1 MTSKRL
7 RTALLVFG
15 CASLLILGDSCQ
27 YFGGSGAESAGE
39 DAGAVAEISGRNGST
54 LKGVAT
60 FTEAGGTV
68 KINVTLT
75 GAPPG
80 MHAIHIHQNG
90 DCSADDFSSA
100 GGHFNPDGHDHGGP
114 DAEAH
119 HAGDLGNLEVL
130 EDGTCT
136 YEIESSDL
144 TVAAGTHSVVGK
156 AVILHE
162 KADDL
167 KSQPSGAAGP
177 RIACGV
183 VAAK

>member
-1 MTSKRL
+1 MIAKRL
-7 RTALLVFG
+7 RTALLTTA
-15 CASLLILGDSCQ
+15 CASVLLFGVSCQ
-27 YFGGSGAESAGE
+27 YFGGG
-39 DAGAVAEISGRNGST
+39 GAVAEAAISGREGST
-54 LKGVAT
+54 LTGVAT
-60 FTEAGGTV
+60 FTEDGGTV
-68 KINVTLT
+68 KISVVLT

-80 MHAIHIHQNG
+80 VHAIHIHQTG
-90 DCSADDFSSA
+90 DCSAADFTSA
-100 GGHFNPDGHDHGGP
+100 GGHFNPGGHDHGGP
-114 DAEAH
+114 DADVH

-144 TVAAGTHSVVGK
+144 TVAEGTNSVVGK

-167 KSQPSGAAGP
+167 TSQPSGAAGP

-183 VAAK
+183 VVAK